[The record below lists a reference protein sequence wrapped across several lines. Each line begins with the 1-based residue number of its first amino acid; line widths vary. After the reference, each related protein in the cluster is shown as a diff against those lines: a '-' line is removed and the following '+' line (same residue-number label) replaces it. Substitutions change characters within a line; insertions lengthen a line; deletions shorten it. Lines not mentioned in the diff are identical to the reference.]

1 MTYRELIILNSLVTF
16 AAENI
21 PGGLNSEET
30 EVAQMV
36 GRWVIDGVPV
46 RPVCPHCGSVAPY
59 GEGRIP
65 WLQAHIDSNIHRWWW
80 TLRNKPTLLTRMKG

>member
-1 MTYRELIILNSLVTF
+1 MTNQQLATLNALVTF

-30 EVAQMV
+30 EVAQIV
-36 GRWVIDGVPV
+36 GRWVLDGVPV

-59 GEGRIP
+59 GEERMP
-65 WLQAHIDSNIHRWWW
+65 WLETHVDSRWHRWWSGVKHK
-80 TLRNKPTLLTRMKG
+80 LKI